1 MKNIKTTMGA
11 VATAALVLAGC
22 AGNQQPANQYTIN
35 GQVEGLVD
43 STILILDLV
52 SHEAEKPLAEAM
64 VMNGKFSFTDTI
76 GEPRAVY
83 LRVKNSYNGLPLMI
97 EPGNVKIEGTVYAHT
112 SQDETRYDMKALK
125 VSNSPLTDQYHSLL
139 SVRDRL
145 DSIYD
150 ANHRRFAEV
159 HKKYHE
165 AGKDKKKQEEVK
177 ASEEYQAMLK
187 ADHEFFVEVDKTYE
201 KVFMDNKDT
210 YWGPLML
217 ISLTSYLTDDQKAT
231 YEAFSQEAK
240 DSRYGQMVKNELY
253 PAGKEGT
260 KVPDFSVMDNEGKAI
275 SLAELCKDKK
285 YILIDF
291 WASWCNPC
299 RKEIPNLKK
308 LYAQYADKGF
318 QIISISIDKK
328 KADWE
333 KALKEEQLVWP
344 NYLDNGDVAAT
355 YKVKMIPTMYLI
367 DTNGIMV
374 GENLRGEALSAKLA
388 ELLKQE

>member
-1 MKNIKTTMGA
+1 MKNLKTTMGA
-11 VATAALVLAGC
+11 VSAALILAGC
-22 AGNQQPANQYTIN
+22 SANQQPVNQYTIS
-35 GQVEGLVD
+35 GQVEGLAD
-43 STILILDLV
+43 STYLILDPV

-64 VMNGKFSFTDTI
+64 VLNGKFCFTDTI
-76 GEPRAVY
+76 SEPVAVY
-83 LRVKNSYNGLPLMI
+83 LRVKDTYSHFPLMVA
-97 EPGNVKIEGTVYAHT
+97 PGNVQIEGSIRSYE
-112 SQDETRYDMKALK
+112 SRGETNYDLDALK
-125 VSNSPLTDQYHSLL
+125 VTGSPLTDKYHELY

-145 DSIYD
+145 DSIYS
-150 ANHRRFAEV
+150 ANQMRFDEIQ
-159 HKKYHE
+159 KKYNE
-165 AGKDKKKQEEVK
+165 AGKDKKKQAEIK
-177 ASEEYQAMLK
+177 ASAEYQAMLQ
-187 ADHEFFVEVDKTYE
+187 ADHEFFNEVDRTYE

-210 YWGPLML
+210 FWGPLML

-240 DSRYGQMVKNELY
+240 DSRYGRMVRDELY

-260 KVPDFSVMDNEGKAI
+260 KVPDFTVTDAEGKA
-275 SLAELCKDKK
+275 LALADLCKGQK

-308 LYAQYADKGF
+308 VYAEYAAKGF

-344 NYLDNGDVAAT
+344 NFLDNGDVAAT

-367 DTNGIMV
+367 DANGILV
-374 GENLRGEALSAKLA
+374 AENLRGEALAEKLK
-388 ELLKQE
+388 ELCK

>member
-1 MKNIKTTMGA
+1 MKNLKTTMGA
-11 VATAALVLAGC
+11 VVTAALILGGC
-22 AGNQQPANQYTIN
+22 TSNQQPANQYTIS
-35 GQVEGLVD
+35 GKVQGLVD
-43 STILILDLV
+43 STILVLDPV

-64 VMNGKFSFTDTI
+64 VLNDKFCFRDTI
-76 GEPRAVY
+76 GEPCAVY
-83 LRVKNSYNGLPLMI
+83 LRVKNSYNGLPLII
-97 EPGNVKIEGTVYAHT
+97 EPGNVKIEGTVYSHVT
-112 SQDETRYDMKALK
+112 PDETRYNMKKLK

-150 ANHRRFAEV
+150 ANHQRFAEV
-159 HKKYHE
+159 QKKYHE

-187 ADHEFFVEVDKTYE
+187 ADHDFFVEVDRTYE

-210 YWGPLML
+210 FWGPLML

-240 DSRYGQMVKNELY
+240 DSRYGRMVRDELY
-253 PAGKEGT
+253 PAGKEGS
-260 KVPDFSVMDNEGKAI
+260 KVPDFTVTDAEGKVI
-275 SLAELCKDKK
+275 TLAELCKGQK
-285 YILIDF
+285 YVLIDF

-308 LYAQYADKGF
+308 VYAEYAAKGF

-344 NYLDNGDVAAT
+344 NFLDNGDVAAT

-367 DTNGIMV
+367 DANGILV
-374 GENLRGEALSAKLA
+374 AENLRGEALAEKLK
-388 ELLKQE
+388 ELCK

>member
-1 MKNIKTTMGA
+1 M
-11 VATAALVLAGC
+11 
-22 AGNQQPANQYTIN
+22 
-35 GQVEGLVD
+35 
-43 STILILDLV
+43 IL
-52 SHEAEKPLAEAM
+52 
-64 VMNGKFSFTDTI
+64 NGKFCFTDTI
-76 GEPRAVY
+76 SEPVAVC
-83 LRVKNSYNGLPLMI
+83 LRVKNTYSHFPLMVA
-97 EPGNVKIEGTVYAHT
+97 PGNVQIEGTARNYVDNGET
-112 SQDETRYDMKALK
+112 SYDLSALK
-125 VSNSPLTDQYHSLL
+125 VTGSPLTDKYHELC

-145 DSIYD
+145 DSIYS
-150 ANHRRFAEV
+150 ANQVRFEEIQN
-159 HKKYHE
+159 KYKE
-165 AGKDKKKQEEVK
+165 AGKDKKKQAEIK
-177 ASEEYQAMLK
+177 ASAEYQALLQ
-187 ADHEFFVEVDKTYE
+187 AENEFFAEVDKTYE

-210 YWGPLML
+210 FWGPLML
-217 ISLTSYLTDDQKAT
+217 ITLTSYLTDDQKAT

-240 DSRYGQMVKNELY
+240 DSRYGRMVRDELY
-253 PAGKEGT
+253 PAGKVGT
-260 KVPDFSVMDNEGKAI
+260 KVAEFTVTDNDGKSI
-275 SLAELCKDKK
+275 TLAELCKDKK

-291 WASWCNPC
+291 WASWCNQC

-308 LYAQYADKGF
+308 VYKEYADKGF

-333 KALKEEQLVWP
+333 KALKEEQLAWP